1 MSNSSVVTRKDMKE
15 PDKFQ
20 AAAGQAASWMAGH
33 RKGVIAGRVGA
44 LAVAVL
50 LVAITTWQA
59 QRTEKAGAALSEVLR
74 VAGGEITAVPLPGL
88 PGPFYKDEAERHRA
102 VLDAARNVREGFAGS
117 GAATQAA
124 LLAGDAHLGL
134 REWDAAVGAYND
146 YLTNAGAQDPLRFGA
161 LEGLAMAEEGRGKLD
176 AAAAT
181 YERLAKEVPFYAD
194 RAELERAR
202 ILAAMGQG
210 DEARKLLEGFAG
222 RHAESPLVGEA
233 AERLARLAPGGK

>member
-1 MSNSSVVTRKDMKE
+1 MSNSTVVTRKDMKE

-33 RKGVIAGRVGA
+33 RKGVITAI
-44 LAVAVL
+44 AVAVAAAVL
-50 LVAITTWQA
+50 LVAVSTWQA

-88 PGPFYKDEAERHRA
+88 PGPFYKDVAERHRA

-117 GAATQAA
+117 EAATQAA

-146 YLTNAGAQDPLRFGA
+146 YLTNAGAKDPLRFGA

-194 RAELERAR
+194 RGELERAR
-202 ILAAMGQG
+202 VLAALGQG
-210 DEARKLLEGFAG
+210 DEARKLLEGFAE
-222 RHAESPLVGEA
+222 RHAESALVGEA
-233 AERLARLAPGGK
+233 AERLARLGGK